1 MERIMKMNL
10 RKTAATAGLGLIM
23 LGATALPAGAGEKI
37 EFTDSWTANVV
48 NPCTGAPT
56 EAYLTATITAHNNK
70 NSFVANI
77 HTSGVTSD
85 GYVVRAVDPVVGN
98 QNVFSDVTNGIHTHP
113 ESGSKYRVHSHLK
126 VDVTTGTVIYDVFDA
141 TCIKP

>member
-1 MERIMKMNL
+1 MNMNL
-10 RKTAATAGLGLIM
+10 RKAAATAGLGLIM

-37 EFTDSWTANVV
+37 EFTNSWTASVV
-48 NPCTGAPT
+48 NPCTGELTA
-56 EAYLTATITAHNNK
+56 ADLTATITAHNNK

-98 QNVFSDVTNGIHTHP
+98 QNVLSDVTNGIHTHP
-113 ESGSKYRVHSHLK
+113 ETGSKYRVHSHFK
-126 VDVTTGTVIYDVFDA
+126 VDMRTETVIHDVFEA